1 MIEYRYITDF
11 EKADMR
17 QHAINGL
24 QYFLNDLQ
32 IMLDN
37 ETDSFKIS
45 LLEDLIVDKVSQIN
59 AISSIN

>member
-1 MIEYRYITDF
+1 MIEYMYITDS
-11 EKADMR
+11 EKAEMR

-32 IMLDN
+32 TMLND
-37 ETDSFKIS
+37 ETDSFRIS
-45 LLEDLIVDKVSQIN
+45 LLEDLIADKISQIN